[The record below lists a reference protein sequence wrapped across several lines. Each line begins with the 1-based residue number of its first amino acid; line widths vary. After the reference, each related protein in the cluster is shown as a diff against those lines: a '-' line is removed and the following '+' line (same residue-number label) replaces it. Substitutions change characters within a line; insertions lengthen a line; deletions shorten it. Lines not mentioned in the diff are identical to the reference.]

1 MYYPISCTRCGHDL
15 ASTPDPVTAHPN
27 DWDALSC
34 TECGEFHATL
44 GAWERQQTPDRLRF
58 LNKSRSLMLAM
69 RREHDASIGQQRARE
84 ERVA

>member
-1 MYYPISCTRCGHDL
+1 MATTWP
-15 ASTPDPVTAHPN
+15 STPDPVTAHPN